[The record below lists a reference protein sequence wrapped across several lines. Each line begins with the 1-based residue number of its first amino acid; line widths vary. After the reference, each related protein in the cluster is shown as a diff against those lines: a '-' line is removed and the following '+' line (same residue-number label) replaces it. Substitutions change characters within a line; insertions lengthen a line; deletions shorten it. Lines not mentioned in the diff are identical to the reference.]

1 MEEFFV
7 IARRRVDKS
16 WNLNDLFEY
25 SNAIC
30 YCEEILDIPE
40 EHIVDVAMGEEGL
53 EVTIIDAD
61 ESEDWYTQLHRVA

>member
-7 IARRRVDKS
+7 IARRKLDKS
-16 WNLNDLFEY
+16 WNLSDLYEY
-25 SNAIC
+25 SNALC

-40 EHIVDVAMGEEGL
+40 ENILDAEMGEEGL

-61 ESEDWYTQLHRVA
+61 YSEDWYTQLSRVA

>member
-7 IARRRVDKS
+7 IARKKLDKS
-16 WNLNDLFEY
+16 WNLSDLYEY
-25 SNAIC
+25 SNALC

-40 EHIVDVAMGEEGL
+40 ENIVDVAMGEEGL